1 MKNPNS
7 RKKGNTYFENTGKDK
22 KKETDSQRRTFNK
35 SGYAEDEKDVV
46 KEKTEV
52 TGKESVTTSPE
63 KKQ

>member
-35 SGYAEDEKDVV
+35 SGYSEDAKDVV
-46 KEKTEV
+46 KENTEV
-52 TGKESVTTSPE
+52 AKDKNVTTSR
-63 KKQ
+63 